1 VANAATGT
9 LTARTAPEVAKR
21 TWPGWLALGV
31 AAIVVAVAVLV
42 WAPLGPRLLLAAV
55 GAFLAGRGAALVGSA
70 RRLDGELT
78 GRARTLGTT
87 SAVAGVAALA
97 VAVLSSG
104 LAARVLLVAVPM
116 VLLLAAVA
124 LLVRGGIARLGG
136 AALLAW
142 TVLVGGLLVAR
153 GVTDSWDAAARTA
166 TGAGA
171 VAVAALGVP
180 MLVAAAN
187 LRAVARRPAPARP
200 AACAGCACGAG
211 GCGAL
216 G

>member
-9 LTARTAPEVAKR
+9 LTARTTPEVARR

-42 WAPLGPRLLLAAV
+42 WAPLGPRLRLGAV
-55 GAFLAGRGAALVGSA
+55 GAFLAGRGGALVGSA
-70 RRLDGELT
+70 RRLDGELA

-87 SAVAGVAALA
+87 SAAAGIAALA
-97 VAVLSSG
+97 VAVVSAG
-104 LAARVLLVAVPM
+104 LAARVLLVAVPV
-116 VLLLAAVA
+116 VLLLASVA
-124 LLVRGGIARLGG
+124 LLVRGGVARLGG

-142 TVLVGGLLVAR
+142 TVLVSGLLVAR
-153 GVTDSWDAAARTA
+153 GVTDSWDAAAHTA

-171 VAVAALGVP
+171 VAVAVLGVP

>member
-1 VANAATGT
+1 MPNAATST
-9 LTARTAPEVAKR
+9 LTARTTPEVARR

-42 WAPLGPRLLLAAV
+42 WAPLGPRLLLGAV
-55 GAFLAGRGAALVGSA
+55 GAFLAGRGVALVRGA
-70 RRLDGELT
+70 RSLDGELA
-78 GRARTLGTT
+78 GRARSLGTT
-87 SAVAGVAALA
+87 SGVAGVAALA
-97 VAVLSSG
+97 VAALSAG
-104 LAARVLLVAVPM
+104 LAARVLLVAVPV

-124 LLVRGGIARLGG
+124 LLVRGGVARLGG
-136 AALLAW
+136 AALLGW
-142 TVLVGGLLVAR
+142 TVLVSGLLVAR
-153 GVTDSWDAAARTA
+153 GVTDSWDGAARMA

-171 VAVAALGVP
+171 VAVAVLGLP

-200 AACAGCACGAG
+200 AACGGCACGAG